1 MSPTLLVVD
10 DNPNYRALVRLAL
23 RSSTIDVVG
32 EAADAATG
40 ITEAARL
47 RPELILLD
55 IVMDRMDGLT
65 AIKPMRDAVPDA
77 CIVTVSS
84 YAEHELWGRPP
95 VPARVAYISKALP
108 PSLLAEE
115 LERALERHRNAV
127 AGDVVVNESRRFP
140 PVLQTARE
148 ARRFVSDTLRGW
160 RCDELVD
167 SVCLLVSELVTNSVI
182 HAHSEVEVVLHLHTE
197 VMRVEVIDAAD
208 EGVHRRAASS
218 EDQSGRGMALIEA
231 VASSWGIKSLAAGKS
246 VWFEVPLEGAGR

>member
-1 MSPTLLVVD
+1 MSPTLLVID
-10 DNPNYRALVRLAL
+10 DNPSYRALVRLAL
-23 RSSTIDVVG
+23 KGSSVELVG

-40 ITEAARL
+40 IAEAARL
-47 RPELILLD
+47 APDVILLD

-65 AIKPMRDAVPDA
+65 AIKPMRDAAPDA

-95 VPARVAYISKALP
+95 VSAHVAYISKALR

-115 LERALERHRNAV
+115 LERALARHRKAI
-127 AGDVVVNESRRFP
+127 AGDVVIKEMRRFP

-148 ARRFVSDTLRGW
+148 ARRFVSNMLRDW

-167 SVCLLVSELVTNSVI
+167 SVSLLVSELVTNSVI

-197 VMRVEVIDAAD
+197 VLRVEVIDAAD

-218 EDQSGRGMALIEA
+218 DDQSGRGMALIEA
-231 VASSWGIKSLAAGKS
+231 VASSWGIDSLLAGKS
-246 VWFEVPLEGAGR
+246 VWFEVPLEGGGG